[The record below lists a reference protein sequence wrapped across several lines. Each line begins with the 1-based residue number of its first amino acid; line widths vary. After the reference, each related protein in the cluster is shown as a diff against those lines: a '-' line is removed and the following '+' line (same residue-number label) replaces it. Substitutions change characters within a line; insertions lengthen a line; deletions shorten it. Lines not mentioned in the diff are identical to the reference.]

1 MSDTVD
7 TQPTTRETA
16 AEPAGAEK
24 AAADPTPALE
34 LDCRGMN
41 CPLPILKTKK
51 ALGTIELGQILKM
64 VATDPGS
71 VPDIAAFSRRTG
83 HETVQQ
89 AEGNGEYTFWIRR
102 SK

>member
-7 TQPTTRETA
+7 TQETMGETA
-16 AEPAGAEK
+16 ADPA
-24 AAADPTPALE
+24 PALE

-51 ALGTIELGQILKM
+51 AIGSIELGQILKM

-71 VPDIAAFSRRTG
+71 IPDVAAFSRRTG

-89 AEGNGEYTFWIRR
+89 TEGDGEYTFWIRR

>member
-7 TQPTTRETA
+7 TEQPSVDTA
-16 AEPAGAEK
+16 IDPGDASASSS
-24 AAADPTPALE
+24 DPTPALE

-41 CPLPILKTKK
+41 CPLPILKAKK
-51 ALGTIELGQILKM
+51 AINSVEVGQIVKM

-71 VPDIAAFSRRTG
+71 IPDVAAFSRRTG

-89 AEGNGEYTFWIRR
+89 AEGDGVYTFWLRR
-102 SK
+102 TK